1 MILIP
6 ALVIGLLIG
15 LATGGNL
22 AAVKTLRLRWMPL
35 LFVAIFTQIVIFTYI
50 AGQRGFV
57 REYGPYIHIA
67 TLLATLLVMSR
78 NLHIRGMQ
86 LIMLGA
92 ALNALVIIVNGGFMP
107 SPEARLASAGK
118 LNKVVK
124 SESGRNDAMLSNSK
138 TVPDG
143 TGLFIDGDAPLLVLG
158 DIFDVP
164 HGFPFSNVFSIGD
177 VFIALGGGVA
187 IYRVLQA
194 GRDMRASEPEP
205 ELRGAGD
212 PVA

>member
-1 MILIP
+1 MSPARPPTSSRSTPRRRPRPAHNDQGRAMILIP

-22 AAVKTLRLRWMPL
+22 AAVRTLRLRWMPL

-86 LIMLGA
+86 LIMLG
-92 ALNALVIIVNGGFMP
+92 
-107 SPEARLASAGK
+107 
-118 LNKVVK
+118 
-124 SESGRNDAMLSNSK
+124 
-138 TVPDG
+138 
-143 TGLFIDGDAPLLVLG
+143 
-158 DIFDVP
+158 
-164 HGFPFSNVFSIGD
+164 
-177 VFIALGGGVA
+177 
-187 IYRVLQA
+187 
-194 GRDMRASEPEP
+194 
-205 ELRGAGD
+205 
-212 PVA
+212 